1 MKHSRNSVTSI
12 EVAKLAGVSQSS
24 VSRAFSHEGPV
35 SVKTRRKVLDAA
47 RKLGYQ
53 PNAMARSLITR
64 RTSMVGM
71 VIANVHNNPFYTEV
85 LDLLSR
91 KFQKLGQK
99 VMLFIVNRD
108 QNLDDILPQL
118 LEYQV
123 EGILVTAAT
132 LSSTMAEEC
141 ERWGRPV
148 AMINRY
154 VPGVHAS
161 WFCCAN
167 YEGGKMV
174 ARLLLDAN
182 HQRPTF
188 LAGSEDTT
196 TSIDRERGFMEI
208 LNQEKVEALREIG
221 EYTYQDAY
229 DAAIRLLDRKDPPDV
244 IFCANDIMALGV
256 MDAAKNGLGLK
267 IPEEVSIIGFDDIPM
282 SSWSSYSLTTVRQPI
297 QRMVDASVEELLNRI
312 ENPEREPLQEVI
324 PGELVIRGSAR
335 MPGGLSSGW
344 VISQDR

>member
-1 MKHSRNSVTSI
+1 MKKSSQITSI

-24 VSRAFSHEGPV
+24 VSRAFSQEGPV
-35 SVKTRRKVLDAA
+35 SVKTRRKVLEAA

-64 RTSMVGM
+64 RTRMVGM

-91 KFQKLGQK
+91 KFQELGQK

-123 EGILVTAAT
+123 EGILLTAAT
-132 LSSTMAEEC
+132 LSSKMAEEC

-148 AMINRY
+148 TMINRY
-154 VPGVHAS
+154 VPGVYAS

-174 ARLLLDAN
+174 ARLLLDSK
-182 HQRPTF
+182 HQRPAF

-196 TSIDRERGFMEI
+196 TSIDRERGFVEI
-208 LNQEKVEALREIG
+208 LNQEKVKALREVG

-229 DAAIRLLDRKDPPDV
+229 DAALRLLDRAESADA
-244 IFCANDIMALGV
+244 IFCSNDIMALGV

-267 IPEEVSIIGFDDIPM
+267 VPEEVSIIGFDDISM
-282 SSWSSYSLTTVRQPI
+282 SAWSSYDLTTVRQPI
-297 QRMVDASVEELLNRI
+297 KRMVDASVEELLARI
-312 ENPEREPLQEVI
+312 ENPEKTPLQKVI
-324 PGELVIRGSAR
+324 PGELVIRSSAR

>member
-108 QNLDDILPQL
+108 QNMDDILPQL

-123 EGILVTAAT
+123 EG
-132 LSSTMAEEC
+132 
-141 ERWGRPV
+141 
-148 AMINRY
+148 N
-154 VPGVHAS
+154 PGH
-161 WFCCAN
+161 
-167 YEGGKMV
+167 
-174 ARLLLDAN
+174 
-182 HQRPTF
+182 
-188 LAGSEDTT
+188 
-196 TSIDRERGFMEI
+196 RGDFE
-208 LNQEKVEALREIG
+208 
-221 EYTYQDAY
+221 
-229 DAAIRLLDRKDPPDV
+229 
-244 IFCANDIMALGV
+244 
-256 MDAAKNGLGLK
+256 
-267 IPEEVSIIGFDDIPM
+267 FDDGQGM
-282 SSWSSYSLTTVRQPI
+282 RTLGKAGGDDQPLRSRI
-297 QRMVDASVEELLNRI
+297 LRKLVLLCQ
-312 ENPEREPLQEVI
+312 L
-324 PGELVIRGSAR
+324 
-335 MPGGLSSGW
+335 
-344 VISQDR
+344 

>member
-1 MKHSRNSVTSI
+1 MKHTKTTVTSI

-24 VSRAFSHEGPV
+24 VSRAFSQEGPV
-35 SVKTRRKVLDAA
+35 SVKTRRKVLEAA

-64 RTSMVGM
+64 RTRMVGM

-91 KFQKLGQK
+91 KFQELGQK

-123 EGILVTAAT
+123 EGILLTAAT
-132 LSSTMAEEC
+132 LSSKMAEEC

-148 AMINRY
+148 TMINRY
-154 VPGVHAS
+154 VPGVYAS

-174 ARLLLDAN
+174 ARLLLDSK
-182 HQRPTF
+182 HQRPAF

-196 TSIDRERGFMEI
+196 TSIDRERGFVEI
-208 LNQEKVEALREIG
+208 LNQERVKALREVG

-229 DAAIRLLDRKDPPDV
+229 DAALRLLDRAEPADA

-267 IPEEVSIIGFDDIPM
+267 VPEEVSIIGFDDISM
-282 SSWSSYSLTTVRQPI
+282 SAWSSYDLTTIRQPI
-297 QRMVDASVEELLNRI
+297 KRMVDASVEELLARI
-312 ENPEREPLQEVI
+312 ENPEKTPLQKVI
-324 PGELVIRGSAR
+324 PGELVIRSSAR